1 MLRAGEVFAGYV
13 IERQLGRG
21 GMGSVYL
28 ARHPR
33 LPRRIALKLLST
45 ELHTND
51 EMRARFE
58 REAELVARL
67 DHPNIVA
74 VYDRGVD
81 DGIRWISM
89 QCVDGTDAGALDP
102 RSVDPQ
108 RAVDIIAET
117 AKALDYAHAVG
128 VLHRDVKPANIL
140 LAHPTA
146 GQDERVLLTDF
157 GIARLRDD
165 AHQLTRTGMFA
176 ATLAYASPEQLSA
189 TSVDHR
195 SDQYALAC
203 TLFWLLSGT
212 APFTADNPAAIIA
225 GHLHQPP
232 PSIHTRN
239 PNLPPAMDAV
249 LTKALAKQP
258 ADRFD
263 SCSEL
268 ATAARRALTGVPGG
282 ATGTKSGPESQPP
295 SVQASAGHAPPTVPQ
310 PWAPPGGRQAKPSE
324 GTQEPVPDE
333 HARRGESA
341 EPLTPSM
348 RTRQAES
355 GVSAQGSAA
364 TERAAQSAF
373 GESAQRLAPGER
385 TRQGQSSDVG
395 TGAAPGEPTQREQPG
410 GLASG
415 LAEGERTRQQER
427 TNTRRGAAFSE
438 RISPAADQREQRAGV
453 REGASGTDLA
463 RRPGRTARN
472 AGLAGAAVVAVAAV
486 VAGIL
491 WANAGSFSNGPA
503 SSGPGVTQTIDWSGA
518 IAPGT
523 AGAPRGVEPLIQI
536 DALGKEVGKPGAAS
550 TPAGDGKARCA
561 PVTIATTAV
570 FTGPNAGA
578 GRSADGGVKLAIDQ
592 FTKANPGCPVA
603 LREFDIAGGAQAA
616 AGVAAQIVNDPSIVA
631 LIGPV
636 FSAETQAAGQI
647 FDKAGLPFLTP
658 SATDPALSTNGWRT
672 FFRGL
677 AADDAQGTALAKYLV
692 NTARFRKICVIQDK
706 NGYGRSLAGSAVSSL
721 GSAASPNC
729 AADIAQGD
737 RDFTTLAADVVAAEP
752 DAIFYSGFYEEAATL
767 LQQLRRAGVTAP
779 FVSAESTVTPDFVA
793 QAGDSAAGA
802 ILSCSC
808 GPVVAQFASDY
819 QTLNGHAPGPSSAEA
834 YDLTTIV
841 LKGIADG
848 HTNRADLVDYL
859 RSYDGTGLARA
870 YRWSTTGEL
879 AAPHTWLYKVN

>member
-13 IERQLGRG
+13 IERRLGQG

-81 DGIRWISM
+81 DGVRWISM
-89 QCVDGTDAGALDP
+89 QYVDGIDAGALDP
-102 RSVDPQ
+102 RTLEPQ
-108 RAVDIIAET
+108 RAVDIVAET

-140 LAHPTA
+140 LARPTA
-146 GQDERVLLTDF
+146 GQGERVLLTDF

-189 TSVDHR
+189 GTVDHR
-195 SDQYALAC
+195 ADQYALAC

-212 APFTADNPAAIIA
+212 APFAADNPAAIIA

-232 PSIHTRN
+232 PPIRN
-239 PNLPPAMDAV
+239 PDLPPAMDAV
-249 LTKALAKQP
+249 LAKALAKRP
-258 ADRFD
+258 AERFD

-268 ATAARRALTGVPGG
+268 AAAARRALTG
-282 ATGTKSGPESQPP
+282 ATGGVACSKPSQENKP
-295 SVQASAGHAPPTVPQ
+295 STGHAPPTVPQ
-310 PWAPPGGRQAKPSE
+310 PWVPPGGPQANLSE
-324 GTQEPVPDE
+324 GAQELVPGDQPRQE
-333 HARRGESA
+333 DSA
-341 EPLTPSM
+341 DP
-348 RTRQAES
+348 R
-355 GVSAQGSAA
+355 
-364 TERAAQSAF
+364 
-373 GESAQRLAPGER
+373 QRLASGER
-385 TRQGQSSDVG
+385 TRQ
-395 TGAAPGEPTQREQPG
+395 EER
-410 GLASG
+410 
-415 LAEGERTRQQER
+415 AESV
-427 TNTRRGAAFSE
+427 RGSEFSE
-438 RISPAADQREQRAGV
+438 RIAPAADQHEPA
-453 REGASGTDLA
+453 GASESALETA
-463 RRPGRTARN
+463 VERRPGRSARN
-472 AGLAGAAVVAVAAV
+472 AGFAGVAVVAVAV
-486 VAGIL
+486 IVAGIL
-491 WANAGSFSNGPA
+491 WSNAGSSSNSPA
-503 SSGPGVTQTIDWSGA
+503 SSGLGAPRTIDWSGA
-518 IAPGT
+518 VAPGI
-523 AGAPRGVEPLIQI
+523 AGAPRGVEPLTQI
-536 DALGKEVGKPGAAS
+536 DALGKEVGKPAAAS
-550 TPAGDGKARCA
+550 APAGDGRARCA

-570 FTGPNAGA
+570 FTGPDAGA

-592 FTKANPGCPVA
+592 FTKANPECPVA
-603 LREFDIAGGAQAA
+603 LREFDMVGGAQAA

-636 FSAETQAAGQI
+636 FSAETQAAGGI
-647 FDKAGLPFLTP
+647 FDGAGLPFLTP
-658 SATDPALSTNGWRT
+658 SATDLALATNGWRT

-692 NTARFRKICVIQDK
+692 NTARFRKICVIKDK
-706 NGYGRSLAGSAVSSL
+706 AGYGSSLAGSAVSSL
-721 GSAASPNC
+721 GSAVDPNC
-729 AADIAQGD
+729 AGDIARGD
-737 RDFTTLAADVVAAEP
+737 RDFATLAADVVAAAP
-752 DAIFYSGFYEEAATL
+752 DAIFYAGFYEEAAVL

-779 FVSAESTVTPDFVA
+779 FVSAESTVTPDFIT
-793 QAGDSAAGA
+793 QAGDSAAAA

-819 QTLNGHAPGPSSAEA
+819 QARNGHAPGPSSAEA

-841 LKGIADG
+841 LAGIAAG
-848 HTNRADLVDYL
+848 RTNRADLVDYL
-859 RSYDGTGLARA
+859 RGYDGTGLART
-870 YRWSTTGEL
+870 YRWSATGEL
-879 AAPHTWLYKVN
+879 AAPHTWLYKVD